1 MILCNWTQP
10 WLRCVNQICFS
21 QIQSKELDEKVDIIT
36 AIVNGQQLA
45 VEVITNIC
53 CPAEGQSYY
62 ISLDDSWPNST
73 CKKTLKK
80 TNQVMFLQLF

>member
-1 MILCNWTQP
+1 MVTDCLINLNSEAYLTIRLM
-10 WLRCVNQICFS
+10 LRCVNQICFS

-53 CPAEGQSYY
+53 CPTEGQSYY

-73 CKKTLKK
+73 CKK
-80 TNQVMFLQLF
+80 Q